1 MLAAQRQ
8 GGLAHRVGV
17 GVGEP
22 FGTAIVGPEGGR
34 AAIPEPLQELA
45 DGPGGYVEG
54 AGEAGG
60 RLAALGTLPELLPHG
75 DRDGLGHG
83 DGLRA
88 GTEHR

>member
-17 GVGEP
+17 GVGQP
-22 FGTAIVGPEGGR
+22 VGRAIVGPEGVR
-34 AAIPEPLQELA
+34 AAVPEALQQLA
-45 DGPGGYVEG
+45 DRPGRDVEG

-88 GTEHR
+88 GTEPR